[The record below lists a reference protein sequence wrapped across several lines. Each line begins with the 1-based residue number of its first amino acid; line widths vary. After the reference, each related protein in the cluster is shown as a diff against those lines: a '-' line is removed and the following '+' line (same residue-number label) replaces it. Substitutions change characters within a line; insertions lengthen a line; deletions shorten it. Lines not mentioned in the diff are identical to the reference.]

1 MERLSVSDA
10 VRRVEGAKQKR
21 MSLMSIKG
29 ALCAFVALWSVVGTL
44 SVMARPLDRSN
55 EGYVAVGYESDDLE
69 ERLRWS
75 SGPVS
80 VRVTSEVK
88 RRIRQYIEVERETAE
103 ILARKER
110 FFPIFEMYL
119 KKYEMPEALKYV
131 AVIESSLNPEARS
144 KSGAVGL
151 WQLMKR
157 TARMLGL
164 HISHRVD
171 MRRDPHQSTDA
182 ALRYLKSLYEE
193 FGDWTLALAAYNS
206 GPARVRRAIR
216 RAGSRDYW
224 VIRRYLPRET
234 RSYVPKFIAASY
246 VFSHHQYYGIEPMP
260 LEEEYWNTATI
271 VVYEHLTFEEI
282 AQRSGVR
289 LEVIRELNPPYLHG
303 EIPASKKGHPLTLP
317 VKGMWKF
324 IGLMDEDVVFADTLS
339 ERVMKR
345 FAESM
350 RSYKPITFLES
361 YRIASLRKDVDGSL
375 MLTAFIQTN
384 RRKRYWRI
392 VQMDS
397 RRRNSFPSPMEDYTL
412 YREVG
417 LE

>member
-1 MERLSVSDA
+1 M
-10 VRRVEGAKQKR
+10 
-21 MSLMSIKG
+21 
-29 ALCAFVALWSVVGTL
+29 
-44 SVMARPLDRSN
+44 
-55 EGYVAVGYESDDLE
+55 GYESDDLE

-75 SGPVS
+75 SGPIS

-119 KKYEMPEALKYV
+119 EKYEMPEALKYV

-144 KSGAVGL
+144 KAGAVGL

-260 LEEEYWNTATI
+260 LAEEYWNTATI
-271 VVYEHLTFEEI
+271 VVYEHWTFEEI

-289 LEVIRELNPPYLHG
+289 LELIRALNPPYLHG
-303 EIPASKKGHPLTLP
+303 EIPASKQGHPLTLP
-317 VKGMWKF
+317 VEGMWKF
-324 IGLMDEDVVFADTLS
+324 IGLMDDDVVFADTLS
-339 ERVMKR
+339 ERVMMH

-350 RSYKPITFLES
+350 RSYRPVALLES
-361 YRIASLRKDVDGSL
+361 YRIASLRKGVDGSL
-375 MLTAFIQTN
+375 MLTAFIQNN

-397 RRRNSFPSPMEDYTL
+397 RRRNLLPSPMEDYTL
-412 YREVG
+412 YREVD